1 MDFSRTQILTLE
13 NNANAGIV
21 RGSKWIKTK
30 IPILSAQAIRLIS
43 FANFAVSSCLRVF
56 FPRGE
61 NTQEDITNSELV
73 AANAKRH
80 KYYI

>member
-1 MDFSRTQILTLE
+1 MVFSRTQILTLE

-43 FANFAVSSCLRVF
+43 FANFAVSSCFF